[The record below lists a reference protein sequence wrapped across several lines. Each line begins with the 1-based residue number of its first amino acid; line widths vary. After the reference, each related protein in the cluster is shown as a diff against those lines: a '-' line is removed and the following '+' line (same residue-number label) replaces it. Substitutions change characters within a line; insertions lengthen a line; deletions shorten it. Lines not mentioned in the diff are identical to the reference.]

1 MVRRLLPALH
11 TGRKEAF
18 SGGRAGV
25 GRSRCSITCQVEA
38 RVFLGSW
45 DLKGEVS
52 AWDQNPLSP
61 WNSWLA
67 QWRWEGHGDLRV
79 GGGGRGVS
87 ADLVNESTQEG
98 GTVEFGSSAGTCIRK
113 FGRELQGEQFQGE
126 TSCLVWQGK
135 L

>member
-1 MVRRLLPALH
+1 MLGIKTPSPRG
-11 TGRKEAF
+11 T
-18 SGGRAGV
+18 AG
-25 GRSRCSITCQVEA
+25 
-38 RVFLGSW
+38 W
-45 DLKGEVS
+45 
-52 AWDQNPLSP
+52 LS
-61 WNSWLA
+61 
-67 QWRWEGHGDLRV
+67 
-79 GGGGRGVS
+79 GGGRDMGTYVWGVGGGVS